1 MICAQCGTEI
11 AERALICFRC
21 GEATVQASR
30 QPPAPRRR
38 RWGLVMAGAAALA
51 AAGASLG
58 GVVDSVPLGPIGWV
72 AAGVGLLSLFW
83 GLGRPR

>member
-1 MICAQCGTEI
+1 MICEQCGTEI

-30 QPPAPRRR
+30 QPPAARRR
-38 RWGLVMAGAAALA
+38 RRGCVMAGAVALA

-58 GVVDSVPLGPIGWV
+58 GLVDPVPPGPIGWV
-72 AAGVGLLSLFW
+72 TAGVGLLSLFC
-83 GLGRPR
+83 GLIRPR

>member
-1 MICAQCGTEI
+1 MICEQCGTEI

-21 GEATVQASR
+21 GEATVRASR
-30 QPPAPRRR
+30 QPPPARRR
-38 RWGLVMAGAAALA
+38 RWGLVVAGAAALA

-58 GVVDSVPLGPIGWV
+58 GLADPVPPGPIGWV
-72 AAGVGLLSLFW
+72 TAGVGLLSLLW